1 MELHF
6 GRGITRACYKR
17 GGHSVFPEQPNL
29 TLMDPSQIQ
38 PQDLSTIPAMLALV
52 AGPSLG
58 STFGAI
64 MLSTFF
70 SLM

>member
-1 MELHF
+1 
-6 GRGITRACYKR
+6 
-17 GGHSVFPEQPNL
+17 
-29 TLMDPSQIQ
+29 MDPSQIQ

>member
-1 MELHF
+1 
-6 GRGITRACYKR
+6 
-17 GGHSVFPEQPNL
+17 
-29 TLMDPSQIQ
+29 MDPSQIQ
-38 PQDLSTIPAMLALV
+38 PQDPSTIPAMLALS

>member
-1 MELHF
+1 ML
-6 GRGITRACYKR
+6 
-17 GGHSVFPEQPNL
+17 EQLNL
-29 TLMDPSQIQ
+29 TFMDPSQIQ
-38 PQDLSTIPAMLALV
+38 SQNSSGTPAMLALD